1 MMGVSS
7 EESSLGNDGDLPSTA
22 LPESTTQKVSGKATS
37 KKQKR
42 GALSVLLYKSN
53 SMQYS

>member
-1 MMGVSS
+1 MMDVSS

-22 LPESTTQKVSGKATS
+22 LPKFTAQKVSGKATS

-42 GALSVLLYKSN
+42 GASSVLLYKSY